1 MAGNGEGKGDGNPV
15 KLDMGGAWN
24 DAMALLSANFGVI
37 ATVVGLFYFLPQFAV
52 ALLAPEM
59 SQTAT
64 TDLPPDASPEMVMEA
79 LNATFQEAYADNWPY
94 LLLTVIFGYVGALAV
109 LALLRRGGNPTVG
122 EALKAGIFGAPS
134 YFATQVLF
142 AIGAGLA
149 IGLPVALVAAFAP
162 VAAAVLAFLLVVVLV
177 YAAFKL
183 ILIPAVIGIEGALNP
198 IAIIARSWRL
208 TKGNTLRL
216 FVFLLLLF
224 IVITIITVIVSLVFG
239 LVFAAMGDEV
249 ARIGSGFVG
258 ALANAATGAIY
269 LTVLAAIHRQLSGG
283 GSEVAETF
291 E

>member
-1 MAGNGEGKGDGNPV
+1 MTQGGAGNPI
-15 KLDMGGAWN
+15 KLDMGAAWN
-24 DAMALLSANFGVI
+24 EAMALLSANFGVI
-37 ATVVGLFYFLPQFAV
+37 ATVVGLFYFLPQFAI

-64 TDLPPDASPEMVMEA
+64 TDLPPDASPEMVVEA
-79 LNATFQEAYADNWPY
+79 LNATLQEAYADSWPY

-122 EALKAGIFGAPS
+122 EALKAGAVGSPS

-142 AIGAGLA
+142 AIAAGLV
-149 IGLPVALVAAFAP
+149 IGLPVALLATVAP
-162 VAAAVLAFLLVVVLV
+162 VAAALLALVLVVALV

-183 ILIPAVIGIEGALNP
+183 MLIPAVIGIEGTLNP
-198 IAIIARSWRL
+198 FAVIARSWRL
-208 TKGNTLRL
+208 TKGNTLRI
-216 FVFLLLLF
+216 FVFLVLLF
-224 IVITIITVIVSLVFG
+224 VVITIITVIVTLVFT
-239 LVFAAMGDEV
+239 LVFAAMGDAV
-249 ARIGSGFVG
+249 ARIGNGFVG